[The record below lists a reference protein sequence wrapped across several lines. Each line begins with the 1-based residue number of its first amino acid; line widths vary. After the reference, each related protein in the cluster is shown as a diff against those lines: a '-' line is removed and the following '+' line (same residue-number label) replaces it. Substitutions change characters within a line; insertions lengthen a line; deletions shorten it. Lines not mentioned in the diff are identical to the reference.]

1 MESSA
6 GAHSPHEIDRQDVAE
21 FLATT
26 QLFGGV
32 DATALRAFAEAFV
45 LHRLRG
51 GATFEAEGL
60 ETDSLYVV
68 RRGRV
73 KVQFTDVDGDVV
85 QFVPGRAKFF
95 GELNL
100 LAAEPR
106 LIHVKA
112 VRDSELL
119 RMSRSALREVA
130 TRFPDA
136 LWTITQAVVARM
148 GALLRGDTE
157 RSSRVTNLAVIPITE
172 DRACHDVTESLARAL
187 STLGRTTRVGPRE
200 ARERFGPDAT
210 EIGWDHERNADMS
223 AWLGDLE
230 LDHEFVVVEGRSVRD
245 EWTLRCVRQAERI
258 LVVAPPGVEPD
269 LDALRAQLRV
279 GDRCCVSDLGV
290 EVLVFHPSDAEYG
303 SGGSAW
309 REHAAVERIYQARL
323 GNARDFERTARC
335 LVDRAVGVV
344 LGGGGARGIAQ
355 VGALQALEDA
365 GIPVDVIGGTS
376 IGSIFGGGYAMGW
389 SAARIMENVRRIFSK
404 KKALID
410 VTFPY
415 VALLSGGKLT
425 DVLTGLYGEKLIED
439 LWHDFFCVSVSLN
452 SANVNVHDRG
462 TLWHHVRSSVALP
475 GIFPPVHVGDDVL
488 IDGGVMNNLPT
499 DIMVDYVR
507 GGTVIAVDVSGA
519 GAGAGAS
526 FDSTVSGWRELRS
539 RLNPFGG
546 PKDEKMISIFDVLL
560 GSTVVASR
568 SKRNRKT
575 FEKETSLYVRPAIE
589 GFGLMEFERYE
600 ELHRIGYEGMQK
612 SLETWERP

>member
-1 MESSA
+1 MERSA
-6 GAHSPHEIDRQDVAE
+6 GAHSTHEIDRQDVAE

-200 ARERFGPDAT
+200 ARELFVTDST
-210 EIGWDHERNADMS
+210 EIGWD
-223 AWLGDLE
+223 
-230 LDHEFVVVEGRSVRD
+230 LDHEFVGCEGRAVRD

-279 GDRCCVSDLGV
+279 GERCCVSDLGG
-290 EVLVFHPSDAEYG
+290 EVLVFHPSDAE
-303 SGGSAW
+303 
-309 REHAAVERIYQARL
+309 
-323 GNARDFERTARC
+323 
-335 LVDRAVGVV
+335 
-344 LGGGGARGIAQ
+344 
-355 VGALQALEDA
+355 
-365 GIPVDVIGGTS
+365 
-376 IGSIFGGGYAMGW
+376 
-389 SAARIMENVRRIFSK
+389 
-404 KKALID
+404 
-410 VTFPY
+410 
-415 VALLSGGKLT
+415 
-425 DVLTGLYGEKLIED
+425 
-439 LWHDFFCVSVSLN
+439 
-452 SANVNVHDRG
+452 
-462 TLWHHVRSSVALP
+462 
-475 GIFPPVHVGDDVL
+475 
-488 IDGGVMNNLPT
+488 
-499 DIMVDYVR
+499 
-507 GGTVIAVDVSGA
+507 
-519 GAGAGAS
+519 
-526 FDSTVSGWRELRS
+526 
-539 RLNPFGG
+539 
-546 PKDEKMISIFDVLL
+546 
-560 GSTVVASR
+560 
-568 SKRNRKT
+568 
-575 FEKETSLYVRPAIE
+575 
-589 GFGLMEFERYE
+589 
-600 ELHRIGYEGMQK
+600 
-612 SLETWERP
+612 